1 MKALVLTACSLL
13 FTGCVTA
20 PSGVAVVKG
29 FDLDRAPGAWY
40 EIACPD
46 HRFEHGG

>member
-1 MKALVLTACSLL
+1 MKALVLTASSLL
-13 FTGCVTA
+13 FTGCVAA

-29 FDLDRAPGAWY
+29 FDLDRAPGTWY
-40 EIACPD
+40 EIARQD

>member
-13 FTGCVTA
+13 FTGCVAA
-20 PSGVAVVKG
+20 PPGVAVVKG
-29 FDLDRAPGAWY
+29 FALDREPGTWY
-40 EIACPD
+40 EIARPD

>member
-13 FTGCVTA
+13 FTGCVAA

-29 FDLDRAPGAWY
+29 LDLDRDLGTWY
-40 EIACPD
+40 EVARPD
-46 HRFEHGG
+46 HRFEYGG

>member
-13 FTGCVTA
+13 FTGCVAA
-20 PSGVAVVKG
+20 PSGVVVVKD
-29 FDLDRAPGAWY
+29 FDLERYLDNWY
-40 EIACPD
+40 RIARPD

>member
-40 EIACPD
+40 EIACQD
-46 HRFEHGG
+46 HHFEHGG